1 METSVGLACA
11 LVMSAWILY
20 AGQPC
25 ENWMA
30 PYTGA
35 DATGEKVVGLWAFA
49 DLKDASGKGRDAV
62 LHGAVLVPDD
72 RWGSCLESFCGWPVE
87 DECHAAIVTNHP
99 SLSPRGAFTLEMW
112 IKPKPE
118 FVDCPVAFLMF
129 RSPRCSRRT
138 SGRISR
144 SPTTAPGPCG
154 FSGTARRRARSP
166 GRDAGISRR
175 ATIISLSV
183 TVSAAT
189 ILAFRD
195 T

>member
-72 RWGSCLESFCGWPVE
+72 RWAPVW
-87 DECHAAIVTNHP
+87 N
-99 SLSPRGAFTLEMW
+99 R
-112 IKPKPE
+112 
-118 FVDCPVAFLMF
+118 
-129 RSPRCSRRT
+129 
-138 SGRISR
+138 
-144 SPTTAPGPCG
+144 
-154 FSGTARRRARSP
+154 
-166 GRDAGISRR
+166 
-175 ATIISLSV
+175 
-183 TVSAAT
+183 SAAGRWKT
-189 ILAFRD
+189 NATRPS
-195 T
+195 